1 MLFVADTHNQ
11 QLYTIAWRRLWTH
24 VVAHPS
30 HGVHW
35 FLFPISSALSTRQS
49 VRPGL
54 ARRLAQLGALHHL
67 APMRTANLAKEV
79 SFRNSPV
86 VLKVGIY
93 EYRRDPIKSGGGTQS
108 FCNTPCGLYGS
119 NKFLTCCGGLYLRW
133 IQLAPPWQFLNF
145 HLKHPQIVNIEIL
158 KLWVSPLLL
167 LRSSLYSVDQKLTF
181 ALENENHIFTGISQ
195 KIEEWLTISPIMVS
209 S

>member
-1 MLFVADTHNQ
+1 MLD
-11 QLYTIAWRRLWTH
+11 
-24 VVAHPS
+24 AHIICR
-30 HGVHW
+30 HGVVYTPWGSHDVLR
-35 FLFPISSALSTRQS
+35 FLFPISPALSTQQS

-108 FCNTPCGLYGS
+108 FCITPCGLYGS
-119 NKFLTCCGGLYLRW
+119 NKFLTCCGGLYLWW
-133 IQLAPPWQFLNF
+133 IQLAPLWQFLNF
-145 HLKHPQIVNIEIL
+145 HLEHTQIV
-158 KLWVSPLLL
+158 
-167 LRSSLYSVDQKLTF
+167 
-181 ALENENHIFTGISQ
+181 
-195 KIEEWLTISPIMVS
+195 KIEEKIIRLFWGPQGWFGDV
-209 S
+209 